1 MKKAL
6 SCLLILMFAMAA
18 VAMTPPL
25 SGWTVTIDSTSTGDT
40 VYVTWGTNS
49 VDIINPYHGNGITVT
64 AENGNVTIISTTA
77 TTNIPYVLKGNSNA
91 GSLTLTTAKKLK
103 LFLDNLTLTS
113 DTTLPAIY
121 LTEKKDATVTLRGT
135 STLADN
141 ANNAQ
146 KGVLQSK
153 GTLIFTGSGTLN
165 VSGYAKHGIASTKE
179 SITVQNGTINVLT
192 AASDGIHGVGVSITG
207 GMVNVTNPNG
217 DGIDGDE
224 GAIEISGG
232 EITVNC
238 SANDVKGISCDST
251 LTISGGTVNV
261 TVSGDQSKGF
271 KTKENMFVTGGEIT
285 VNANGSVVLEE
296 IGSGYD
302 PSYCTGVKTSG
313 DFTISN
319 GTLTIVCPSSNAGGH
334 GISTDGDCNVMG
346 GTLHITATGSCVKY
360 ADTTGVYDVYA
371 STCIK
376 SDAGLNIGGG
386 TVTVTAGGRA
396 LSCDGDYVQT
406 GGNVTATTSANGFTT
421 IGSGTS
427 CTDGF
432 APACLKVDG
441 NATVTGGLFNGTST
455 GTGGRG
461 ISCDCILT
469 IGVPGGDDDDLFV
482 RVTTSGSPVN
492 GVSTNNSSIDIWKG
506 LPKGIK
512 IDGSIII
519 NSGHVQSYCSQTSGD
534 PNGEA
539 LESKDSLFIN
549 GGQIETNAYDDAIN
563 ASNYIEIN
571 GGYVWA
577 YARGND
583 AIDCN
588 GTSMYI
594 NGGTV
599 VAMGSE
605 CGLDDNSDGG
615 GRLYIKG
622 GNIVAVGSN
631 GSGMGPGMG
640 GTEGTPTMTNQKYI
654 TLGSSSGGG
663 PGGGGGWP
671 GGGGSSSSI
680 SATNGFTIKK
690 DGTPILTFKAPTVSG
705 NGFQNTMPSTTGGG
719 TTGAKEGPGQQSS
732 IGTILVSSPFIKCSG
747 TYTYFTSP
755 TISGGTNWH
764 GLYSGATVS
773 TSGSGTSTT
782 PKPTSIT
789 SSGDTS
795 AVACGSLTWYGTTYT
810 ASGTYTHVLH
820 DICGADST
828 VTLHLTVY
836 NGTHNVETATACG
849 SYVWHDT
856 EYFESGTYT
865 YEYTNANGC
874 ESVDTL
880 KLTIHYGTHNVI
892 TDTAYKFYEWHGETY
907 NESGTYTFDYENNEG
922 CESVDTLHL
931 IVIHCNSI
939 TPPYTENFDSYT
951 ESTTAATGVEPDCW
965 ELVQED
971 VDMPDAKRPQLYYK
985 SAFANSGNYSLLLNY
1000 RGIYAMPAMAE
1011 DVTIQDVKLEMYLR
1025 QANAAYLLE
1034 VGVWDDA
1041 TNTFMPVALFNNATT
1056 GVEQVTCDFSSYTGN
1071 GRRIAFRNVLVSGKI
1086 WNYSYNY
1093 LDDITL
1099 TLSEVDDCAFS
1110 LSHTETFEDYTAVTT
1125 AATGIAPDCWELV
1138 QEDVDMPEDKMPQLY
1153 YKSSFAHSGDY
1164 SLRMYNRCVYAM
1176 PSLDAVDAN
1185 ISDLSLSMY
1194 LRQPNTAYTL
1204 EVGVW
1209 ESGSNSE
1216 EAGVFVPVHVF
1227 NNKTTDVTFV
1237 ECDFSSYTGNGGRIA
1252 FRNTLGGGKT
1262 WSYSY
1267 NYIDDITLDNG
1278 VVAKGAA
1285 SDDNVIDA
1293 IGVERYLEGIVVYP
1307 NPTMGELHIGAMD
1320 VQKVECYNQ
1329 MGQLVAVYNNV
1340 RDINISSLSQG
1351 VYTLRITVPQ
1361 GVTMRKVVKR

>member
-40 VYVTWGTNS
+40 VYVTWGTNT

-64 AENGNVTIISTTA
+64 ANNGNVTIISTTS
-77 TTNIPYVLKGNSNA
+77 TTNIPYVLSGASNA

-103 LFLDNLTLTS
+103 LFLDNLSLTS

-153 GTLIFTGSGTLN
+153 GTLVFTGSGTLN
-165 VSGYAKHGIASTKE
+165 VSSYAKHGIASTKE
-179 SITVQNGTINVLT
+179 SITVQSGTINVLT
-192 AASDGIHGVGVSITG
+192 AASDGIHGVGVNITG
-207 GMVNVTNPNG
+207 GTVNVTNPNG

-285 VNANGSVVLEE
+285 VTANGSVVLEE

-319 GTLTIVCPSSNAGGH
+319 GTMTIVCPSSNAGGH

-360 ADTTGVYDVYA
+360 TDTTGVYDVYA

-386 TVTVTAGGRA
+386 TVTVTAGGRD
-396 LSCDGDYVQT
+396 LSCDGDYAQT

-441 NATVTGGLFNGTST
+441 NAAVTGGLFNGTST

-461 ISCDCILT
+461 ISCDGILT
-469 IGVPGGDDDDLFV
+469 IGVPGGDDDDVFV

-492 GVSTNNSSIDIWKG
+492 GVSSNNSSIDIWKG

-512 IDGSIII
+512 IDGNIII
-519 NSGHVQSYCSQTSGD
+519 NSGRMQSYCSQTSGD

-549 GGQIETNAYDDAIN
+549 GGQIEANAFDDAIN

-622 GNIVAVGSN
+622 GNIVVVGSN

-654 TLGSSSGGG
+654 TLGSSSGG
-663 PGGGGGWP
+663 WP
-671 GGGGSSSSI
+671 GSGGSSSSI
-680 SATNGFTIKK
+680 SATSGFTIKK

-705 NGFQNTMPSTTGGG
+705 NGFQNTMPSITGGG

-732 IGTILVSSPFIKCSG
+732 IGTILISSPLIKCSG

-836 NGTHNVETATACG
+836 NGTHNVETATACE

-971 VDMPDAKRPQLYYK
+971 VDMP
-985 SAFANSGNYSLLLNY
+985 
-1000 RGIYAMPAMAE
+1000 
-1011 DVTIQDVKLEMYLR
+1011 
-1025 QANAAYLLE
+1025 
-1034 VGVWDDA
+1034 
-1041 TNTFMPVALFNNATT
+1041 
-1056 GVEQVTCDFSSYTGN
+1056 
-1071 GRRIAFRNVLVSGKI
+1071 
-1086 WNYSYNY
+1086 
-1093 LDDITL
+1093 
-1099 TLSEVDDCAFS
+1099 
-1110 LSHTETFEDYTAVTT
+1110 
-1125 AATGIAPDCWELV
+1125 
-1138 QEDVDMPEDKMPQLY
+1138 
-1153 YKSSFAHSGDY
+1153 
-1164 SLRMYNRCVYAM
+1164 
-1176 PSLDAVDAN
+1176 
-1185 ISDLSLSMY
+1185 
-1194 LRQPNTAYTL
+1194 
-1204 EVGVW
+1204 
-1209 ESGSNSE
+1209 
-1216 EAGVFVPVHVF
+1216 
-1227 NNKTTDVTFV
+1227 
-1237 ECDFSSYTGNGGRIA
+1237 
-1252 FRNTLGGGKT
+1252 
-1262 WSYSY
+1262 
-1267 NYIDDITLDNG
+1267 
-1278 VVAKGAA
+1278 
-1285 SDDNVIDA
+1285 
-1293 IGVERYLEGIVVYP
+1293 
-1307 NPTMGELHIGAMD
+1307 
-1320 VQKVECYNQ
+1320 
-1329 MGQLVAVYNNV
+1329 
-1340 RDINISSLSQG
+1340 
-1351 VYTLRITVPQ
+1351 
-1361 GVTMRKVVKR
+1361 

>member
-1 MKKAL
+1 
-6 SCLLILMFAMAA
+6 MFAMAA

-40 VYVTWGTNS
+40 VYVTWGTNT

-64 AENGNVTIISTTA
+64 ANNGNVTINSTTS
-77 TTNIPYVLKGNSNA
+77 TTNIPYVLSGASNA

-103 LFLDNLTLTS
+103 LFLDNLSLTS

-153 GTLIFTGSGTLN
+153 GTLVFTGSGTLN

-179 SITVQNGTINVLT
+179 SITVQSGTINVLT
-192 AASDGIHGVGVSITG
+192 AASDGIHGVGVNITG
-207 GMVNVTNPNG
+207 GTVNVTNPNG

-376 SDAGLNIGGG
+376 SDAGLN
-386 TVTVTAGGRA
+386 
-396 LSCDGDYVQT
+396 
-406 GGNVTATTSANGFTT
+406 
-421 IGSGTS
+421 
-427 CTDGF
+427 
-432 APACLKVDG
+432 
-441 NATVTGGLFNGTST
+441 
-455 GTGGRG
+455 
-461 ISCDCILT
+461 
-469 IGVPGGDDDDLFV
+469 
-482 RVTTSGSPVN
+482 
-492 GVSTNNSSIDIWKG
+492 
-506 LPKGIK
+506 
-512 IDGSIII
+512 
-519 NSGHVQSYCSQTSGD
+519 
-534 PNGEA
+534 
-539 LESKDSLFIN
+539 
-549 GGQIETNAYDDAIN
+549 
-563 ASNYIEIN
+563 
-571 GGYVWA
+571 
-577 YARGND
+577 
-583 AIDCN
+583 
-588 GTSMYI
+588 
-594 NGGTV
+594 
-599 VAMGSE
+599 
-605 CGLDDNSDGG
+605 
-615 GRLYIKG
+615 
-622 GNIVAVGSN
+622 
-631 GSGMGPGMG
+631 
-640 GTEGTPTMTNQKYI
+640 
-654 TLGSSSGGG
+654 
-663 PGGGGGWP
+663 
-671 GGGGSSSSI
+671 
-680 SATNGFTIKK
+680 
-690 DGTPILTFKAPTVSG
+690 
-705 NGFQNTMPSTTGGG
+705 TGGG

-732 IGTILVSSPFIKCSG
+732 IGTILVSSPLIKCSG

-1041 TNTFMPVALFNNATT
+1041 TNTFMPVVLFNNATT

-1071 GRRIAFRNVLVSGKI
+1071 GRRIAFRNVLVSGKT

-1093 LDDITL
+1093 LDDITIDNA
-1099 TLSEVDDCAFS
+1099 VAAKG
-1110 LSHTETFEDYTAVTT
+1110 TASDESVTDAM
-1125 AATGIAPDCWELV
+1125 AADR
-1138 QEDVDMPEDKMPQLY
+1138 DM
-1153 YKSSFAHSGDY
+1153 
-1164 SLRMYNRCVYAM
+1164 V
-1176 PSLDAVDAN
+1176 
-1185 ISDLSLSMY
+1185 
-1194 LRQPNTAYTL
+1194 
-1204 EVGVW
+1204 
-1209 ESGSNSE
+1209 
-1216 EAGVFVPVHVF
+1216 
-1227 NNKTTDVTFV
+1227 DVT
-1237 ECDFSSYTGNGGRIA
+1237 
-1252 FRNTLGGGKT
+1252 
-1262 WSYSY
+1262 
-1267 NYIDDITLDNG
+1267 
-1278 VVAKGAA
+1278 
-1285 SDDNVIDA
+1285 
-1293 IGVERYLEGIVVYP
+1293 VYP
-1307 NPTMGELHIGAMD
+1307 NPTKD
-1320 VQKVECYNQ
+1320 VVNVECT
-1329 MGQLVAVYNNV
+1329 MNNV
-1340 RDINISSLSQG
+1340 QLEGIEVID
-1351 VYTLRITVPQ
+1351 VY
-1361 GVTMRKVVKR
+1361 GKVVRNVGLPQCDSPTDGISRINVSDLAAGMYFVRVTTDKGAVTKPFVKR